1 MNLRGFMTKQQLKR
15 WKKLSTGLAKTYNL
29 TPERKAKLI
38 AEVENAIEILCWDFP
53 LEDIQDWDGNAGK
66 AYVCD
71 EMDEYLWSNKFY
83 LERRSGRVIYGHF
96 GEMISACVRAGF
108 DVAVKP
114 SAGVLGFTVGDL
126 RAIFGR
132 KLPKWVSQWFE
143 EPLTA
148 EVPDSM
154 GVWL

>member
-1 MNLRGFMTKQQLKR
+1 MTKRQLQR
-15 WKKLSTGLAKTYNL
+15 WRKISLGLAKTYKL

-38 AEVENAIEILCWDFP
+38 AEVDNAIEILCSDSP

-66 AYVCD
+66 VYVCD
-71 EMDEYLWSNKFY
+71 QMDEYLWSNKLY
-83 LERRSGRVIYGHF
+83 IERHSGRVIYGRF
-96 GEMISACVRAGF
+96 GEMVSACVRAGF
-108 DVAVKP
+108 DVAVNR

-132 KLPKWVSQWFE
+132 KLPKWVTQWFK